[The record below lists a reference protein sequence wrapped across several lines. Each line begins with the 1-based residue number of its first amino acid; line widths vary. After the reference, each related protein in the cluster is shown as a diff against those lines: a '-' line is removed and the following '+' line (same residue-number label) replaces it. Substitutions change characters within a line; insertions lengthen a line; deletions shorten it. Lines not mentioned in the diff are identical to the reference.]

1 MNIKDKVVYFILL
14 ILIGG
19 GVFLKFENDK
29 MNIRMDNLNN
39 ADLRHEEKIEDPF
52 TDSLRQYNLRFIG
65 RGKHIRKAQ
74 NDIIENNE
82 LIKSN
87 TDSLASL
94 IDDVSY
100 TLDNYM
106 RNTDKNFKE
115 VRNDIEDLGIEI
127 RGNIKRLKRNI
138 SDVQDFVSTIDKRL
152 QEIEDLSL
160 IQKEKAEAAE
170 EEEEE

>member
-1 MNIKDKVVYFILL
+1 MNIKDKVIYFVLL
-14 ILIGG
+14 GLIAG

-29 MNIRMDNLNN
+29 MNIRMDNLNS
-39 ADLRHEEKIEDPF
+39 ADIRHEEKIEDPF

-74 NDIIENNE
+74 NDIVANND
-82 LIKSN
+82 LIKSS

-94 IDDVSY
+94 IDDVGY
-100 TLDNYM
+100 TLDNFI
-106 RNTDKNFKE
+106 RSTDKNFKE
-115 VRNDIEDLGIEI
+115 VRNDIDDLGIEI

-138 SDVQDFVSTIDKRL
+138 SDVQDLVSTIDKRL
-152 QEIEDLSL
+152 KEIEDLSL

-170 EEEEE
+170 EEE

>member
-14 ILIGG
+14 GLIAG

-29 MNIRMDNLNN
+29 MNIRMDNLNS
-39 ADLRHEEKIEDPF
+39 ADIRHEEKIEDPF

-74 NDIIENNE
+74 NDIVANND
-82 LIKSN
+82 LIKSS

-94 IDDVSY
+94 IDDVGY
-100 TLDNYM
+100 TLDNFI
-106 RNTDKNFKE
+106 RSTDKNFKE
-115 VRNDIEDLGIEI
+115 VRNDVDDLGIEI

-138 SDVQDFVSTIDKRL
+138 SDVQDLVSTIDKRL
-152 QEIEDLSL
+152 KEIEDLSL

-170 EEEEE
+170 EE

>member
-152 QEIEDLSL
+152 KEIEDLSL

>member
-14 ILIGG
+14 LLIGG
-19 GVFLKFENDK
+19 AIYLKFENDK
-29 MNIRMDNLNN
+29 INIRMDQLNT
-39 ADLRHEEKIEDPF
+39 ADIRHEEKIEDPF

-65 RGKHIRKAQ
+65 RGKHLRKAQ
-74 NDIIENNE
+74 NDIIFNNE

-100 TLDNYM
+100 TLDNFM
-106 RNTDKNFKE
+106 RKTDKNFKE
-115 VRNDIEDLGIEI
+115 VRNDIEDLGLEI
-127 RGNIKRLKRNI
+127 RGNIKRVKRSI
-138 SDVQDFVSTIDKRL
+138 SDLQDLVSTVDKRL
-152 QEIEDLSL
+152 KEIEDLSL

-170 EEEEE
+170 EEE

>member
-1 MNIKDKVVYFILL
+1 MNIKDKVIYFVLL
-14 ILIGG
+14 GLIAG

-29 MNIRMDNLNN
+29 MNIRMDNLNS
-39 ADLRHEEKIEDPF
+39 ADIRHEEKIEDPF

-74 NDIIENNE
+74 NDIVANND
-82 LIKSN
+82 LIKSS

-94 IDDVSY
+94 IDDVGY
-100 TLDNYM
+100 TLDNFI
-106 RNTDKNFKE
+106 RSTDKNFKE
-115 VRNDIEDLGIEI
+115 VRNDVDDLGIEI

-138 SDVQDFVSTIDKRL
+138 SDVQDLVSTIDKRL
-152 QEIEDLSL
+152 KEIEDLSL

-170 EEEEE
+170 EE

>member
-14 ILIGG
+14 GLIAG

-29 MNIRMDNLNN
+29 MSVRMDDLNS
-39 ADLRHEEKIEDPF
+39 ADIRHEEKIEDPF

-74 NDIIENNE
+74 NDIVANND
-82 LIKSN
+82 LIKSS

-94 IDDVSY
+94 IDDVGY
-100 TLDNYM
+100 TLDNFI
-106 RNTDKNFKE
+106 RSTDKNFKE
-115 VRNDIEDLGIEI
+115 VRNDIDDLGIEI

-138 SDVQDFVSTIDKRL
+138 SDVQDLVSTIDKRL
-152 QEIEDLSL
+152 KEIEDLSL

-170 EEEEE
+170 EEE

>member
-14 ILIGG
+14 VLIAG

-29 MNIRMDNLNN
+29 MNIRMDKLNS
-39 ADLRHEEKIEDPF
+39 ADIRHEEKIEDPF

-74 NDIIENNE
+74 NDIVENNE

-100 TLDNYM
+100 TLDNFM
-106 RNTDKNFKE
+106 RSTDKNFKE
-115 VRNDIEDLGIEI
+115 VRNDIDDLSIEI
-127 RGNIKRLKRNI
+127 RGNITRLKRNI
-138 SDVQDFVSTIDKRL
+138 SDVQDLVSTIDKRL
-152 QEIEDLSL
+152 KEIEDLSL

-170 EEEEE
+170 DEE

>member
-1 MNIKDKVVYFILL
+1 MMICYIQFHYCLQHIVCYFHPEKMLIFQKIKPCQIYPYPQELNFL
-14 ILIGG
+14 I
-19 GVFLKFENDK
+19 
-29 MNIRMDNLNN
+29 
-39 ADLRHEEKIEDPF
+39 
-52 TDSLRQYNLRFIG
+52 TSLVNYI
-65 RGKHIRKAQ
+65 AQ

-152 QEIEDLSL
+152 KEIEDLSL

-170 EEEEE
+170 EEEE